1 MVIVHRDLYFLYF
14 IYLFMILSFLSSR
27 LLNYIHPEVLN
38 IVYTV
43 EDTPV
48 HKTIALI
55 MIYLNSQA
63 LISLHC
69 TNAFLLKSSHTY
81 QFISVNEAYN

>member
-1 MVIVHRDLYFLYF
+1 MVIVQRDFYF
-14 IYLFMILSFLSSR
+14 IYFIYVFMIVSFLSSR
-27 LLNYIHPEVLN
+27 LLNYIQPEVLN

-55 MIYLNSQA
+55 RIYLNSQA
-63 LISLHC
+63 LINLHC
-69 TNAFLLKSSHTY
+69 SNAFLLKSLHTY
-81 QFISVNEAYN
+81 QFISVNEVYN